1 MASTIKLNYDRK
13 ALASVINYDRKCDAT
28 IWLIPT
34 IIIYSCKTF
43 IVQAMISDSR
53 LGRFLFSFNN
63 EGCVCIKRFQ
73 ASTEKF

>member
-1 MASTIKLNYDRK
+1 MASTIKLNHDRK
-13 ALASVINYDRKCDAT
+13 ALASFINYDRKCDAT
-28 IWLIPT
+28 IWSIPR
-34 IIIYSCKTF
+34 IIIYNRKTF
-43 IVQAMISDSR
+43 IVLAMISDSR